1 MAQPTRESG
10 YLYQGSAEHTVS
22 EPEHASPLG
31 SRGITTPR
39 RELLSDVFEHFPY
52 GIVVVDPAHRIV
64 ASNRAAAALVTLPP
78 DVRGPGTCCDL
89 FGCGRADTPLEGAC
103 LTEIAITTGE
113 RLPDVFLE
121 PPCAPGGPVWVTAA
135 PLSTDT
141 SRIIF
146 QIRPARVGDRPAS
159 ADAQWVGQP
168 HLKVHALGRLHLTTW
183 NGALNGEWL
192 GQRAG
197 QLFKFLLTERHHFV
211 PLEMIAEAV
220 WPHANNNTGNTV
232 RHCMH
237 ILRSKLEPDPSRR
250 DRSAFVLA
258 KNGCYRLN
266 PDAVSVDADE
276 FERVCSAGMRSF
288 ADGDSATAIS
298 RFEAAV
304 AMYGGD
310 YLADDRYSE
319 WAFGERERL
328 RELVTIP
335 LRALAERRSD
345 DPDAAIGYLKRLAE
359 MEPFDNEIQRQLL
372 VQLVKQGRRSRAVR
386 QYHAFQVRLL
396 RAFNDK
402 PTFDLAE
409 IVAQRSHR
417 DH

>member
-1 MAQPTRESG
+1 M
-10 YLYQGSAEHTVS
+10 YQGDAQRSVSGAEHG
-22 EPEHASPLG
+22 SPIAAG
-31 SRGITTPR
+31 RITTPR
-39 RELLSDVFEHFPY
+39 LELLSDVFDHFPY

-64 ASNRAAAALVTLPP
+64 ASNRAAAELVALPQ
-78 DVRGPGTCCDL
+78 DVRAPGTCCDL
-89 FGCGRADTPLEGAC
+89 FGCGRADTPLEGTC

-121 PPCAPGGPVWVTAA
+121 PPSAPGGPVWVTAA
-135 PLSTDT
+135 ALSTDT

-146 QIRPARVGDRPAS
+146 QIRPASVADRPPS
-159 ADAQWVGQP
+159 ADAQWLGRP
-168 HLKVHALGRLHLTTW
+168 RLKVHALGALHLSTW
-183 NGALNGEWL
+183 NGTLNGEWL

-220 WPHANNNTGNTV
+220 WPHASNNTANTV

-237 ILRSKLEPDPSRR
+237 ILRSKLEPDPARR
-250 DRSAFVLA
+250 DRCAFVLA
-258 KNGCYRLN
+258 KNGGYRLN

-276 FERVCSAGMRSF
+276 FEQVCSDGMRSF
-288 ADGDSATAIS
+288 ADGDSASAIS

-304 AMYGGD
+304 AMYRGD

-319 WAFGERERL
+319 WAFVERERL
-328 RELVTIP
+328 RDLATIP
-335 LRALAERRSD
+335 LRALAELRSD

-372 VQLVKQGRRSRAVR
+372 IQLVKQGRRSRAVR
-386 QYHAFQVRLL
+386 QYNAFQMRLL

-409 IVAQRSHR
+409 IITPRSHR
-417 DH
+417 DR

>member
-1 MAQPTRESG
+1 MNQP
-10 YLYQGSAEHTVS
+10 SAEHS
-22 EPEHASPLG
+22 PAGPEPTSPVGLAP
-31 SRGITTPR
+31 ITTPR

-52 GIVVVDPAHRIV
+52 GIVVVDPVHRIV
-64 ASNRAAAALVTLPP
+64 ASNRAAAALVTLSQ
-78 DVRGPGTCCDL
+78 DVRGPGTCCEL
-89 FGCGRADTPLEGAC
+89 FGCGRAGTQLEGGC
-103 LTEIAITTGE
+103 LTEIAIMAGE
-113 RLPDVFLE
+113 RLPDVFLD
-121 PPCAPGGPVWVTAA
+121 PPCAPKGPVWVTAA
-135 PLSTDT
+135 PFSTDT
-141 SRIIF
+141 SHIIF
-146 QIRPARVGDRPAS
+146 QIRPASAGDRPAS

-211 PLEMIAEAV
+211 SLETIAEAV
-220 WPHANNNTGNTV
+220 WPHANSNTGNTV

-237 ILRSKLEPDPSRR
+237 ILRSHLEPDPSRR

-258 KNGCYRLN
+258 KNGGYRLN
-266 PDAVSVDADE
+266 PDAVSVDADD
-276 FERVCSAGMRSF
+276 FEQVCSDGMRSF

-304 AMYGGD
+304 AMYRGD

-319 WAFGERERL
+319 WAFLERERL
-328 RELVTIP
+328 RDLVTIP
-335 LRALAERRSD
+335 LRALAELRSD
-345 DPDAAIGYLKRLAE
+345 DPDAAVGYLKRLAE

-386 QYHAFQVRLL
+386 QYHAFEVRLL

>member
-1 MAQPTRESG
+1 
-10 YLYQGSAEHTVS
+10 
-22 EPEHASPLG
+22 
-31 SRGITTPR
+31 
-39 RELLSDVFEHFPY
+39 LLSDVFEHFPY

-64 ASNRAAAALVTLPP
+64 ASNRAAAALVTLPQH
-78 DVRGPGTCCDL
+78 VRGPGTCCDL
-89 FGCGRADTPLEGAC
+89 FGCGRAGTQLEGLC
-103 LTEIAITTGE
+103 LTEIAITAGE

-121 PPCAPGGPVWVTAA
+121 PPSALRGPVWVTAA

-146 QIRPARVGDRPAS
+146 QVRPATIAERPAS
-159 ADAQWVGQP
+159 ADAQWLGQP
-168 HLKVHALGRLHLTTW
+168 RLKVHALGRLQLTTW
-183 NGALNGEWL
+183 NGPLNGEWL

-237 ILRSKLEPDPSRR
+237 VLRSKLEPDPSRR
-250 DRSAFVLA
+250 GLSAFVLA
-258 KNGCYRLN
+258 RNGGYRLN
-266 PDAVSVDADE
+266 PDTVSVDADD
-276 FERVCSAGMRSF
+276 FERLCSDGMRSL

-304 AMYGGD
+304 AMYRGD
-310 YLADDRYSE
+310 YLADDLYSE
-319 WAFGERERL
+319 WAFLERERL
-328 RELVTIP
+328 RDIVTIP
-335 LRALAERRSD
+335 LRALAELRSD
-345 DPDAAIGYLKRLAE
+345 DPDAAIGYLTRLAE

-386 QYHAFQVRLL
+386 QYQAFQMRLM

-409 IVAQRSHR
+409 IIAQRSH
-417 DH
+417 DGGSQ

>member
-1 MAQPTRESG
+1 
-10 YLYQGSAEHTVS
+10 
-22 EPEHASPLG
+22 
-31 SRGITTPR
+31 
-39 RELLSDVFEHFPY
+39 VFEHFPY

-64 ASNRAAAALVTLPP
+64 ASNRAADELVTLPQ
-78 DVRGPGTCCDL
+78 DVRAPGTCCDL
-89 FGCGRADTPLEGAC
+89 FGCGRAGTQLEGAC
-103 LTEIAITTGE
+103 LTEVAITAGE
-113 RLPDVFLE
+113 RLPDVYLE
-121 PPCAPGGPVWVTAA
+121 PPCAPRGPVWVTAA

-146 QIRPARVGDRPAS
+146 QVRPASIGDRPSS
-159 ADAQWVGQP
+159 ADARWLAPP
-168 HLKVHALGRLHLTTW
+168 HLKVHALGRLQLTSW
-183 NGALNGEWL
+183 NGAVNVDWL

-211 PLEMIAEAV
+211 SLETIAEAV
-220 WPHANNNTGNTV
+220 WPHANTNTGNTV

-237 ILRSKLEPDPSRR
+237 ILRSKLEPDPSKRCL
-250 DRSAFVLA
+250 SAFVLA
-258 KNGCYRLN
+258 QNGGYRLN
-266 PDAVSVDADE
+266 PDVVSVDADQ
-276 FERVCSAGMRSF
+276 FERLCSDGMRSF
-288 ADGDSATAIS
+288 ADGDPATAIT

-304 AMYGGD
+304 TMYRGD
-310 YLADDRYSE
+310 YLADDPYSE
-319 WAFGERERL
+319 WAFLERERL

-335 LRALAERRSD
+335 LRALAELRSD

-386 QYHAFQVRLL
+386 QYHAFEVRLL

-409 IVAQRSHR
+409 IVAPRSHR
-417 DH
+417 DR

>member
-1 MAQPTRESG
+1 M
-10 YLYQGSAEHTVS
+10 YQGSAQHS
-22 EPEHASPLG
+22 ASGGGHASPLG
-31 SRGITTPR
+31 SPRITTPR

-64 ASNRAAAALVTLPP
+64 ASNRAAAALITLPEDLP
-78 DVRGPGTCCDL
+78 GPGTCCDL
-89 FGCGRADTPLEGAC
+89 FGCGLEGTPLEGAC
-103 LTEIAITTGE
+103 LTEIAITAGE

-146 QIRPARVGDRPAS
+146 QIRPAGIADRPAS
-159 ADAQWVGQP
+159 ANAQWLGRP
-168 HLKVHALGRLHLTTW
+168 RLKVHALGRLHLTTW
-183 NGALNGEWL
+183 NGAMNGEWL

-220 WPHANNNTGNTV
+220 WPNASSNTCNTV

-237 ILRSKLEPDPSRR
+237 VLRSNLEPDLSKRGG
-250 DRSAFVLA
+250 SAFVLA
-258 KNGCYRLN
+258 KSGGYRLN
-266 PDAVSVDADE
+266 PDAVTVDADE
-276 FERVCSAGMRSF
+276 FEQLCSDGMRSF

-304 AMYGGD
+304 AMYRGD
-310 YLADDRYSE
+310 YLADDPYSE
-319 WAFGERERL
+319 WAFLERERL
-328 RELVTIP
+328 RDLATIP
-335 LRALAERRSD
+335 LRALAELRSD
-345 DPDAAIGYLKRLAE
+345 DPDAAIGYLQRLAE

-386 QYHAFQVRLL
+386 EYHAFEMRLL

-409 IVAQRSHR
+409 IVTKRSRR
-417 DH
+417 DY